1 MDQDTFLV
9 GNGDGAASFHAPVK
23 KLAFIA
29 THPPDLQQFDGS
41 PARRH
46 PVQDHKS
53 CGRIME
59 PQWSCT
65 RRQYIKRKARE
76 PHDFPMGDAN

>member
-9 GNGDGAASFHAPVK
+9 GNGDGASFHAPVK

-53 CGRIME
+53 CGRIIEYTGRDTFGMINK
-59 PQWSCT
+59 SC
-65 RRQYIKRKARE
+65 ASSCC
-76 PHDFPMGDAN
+76 PA